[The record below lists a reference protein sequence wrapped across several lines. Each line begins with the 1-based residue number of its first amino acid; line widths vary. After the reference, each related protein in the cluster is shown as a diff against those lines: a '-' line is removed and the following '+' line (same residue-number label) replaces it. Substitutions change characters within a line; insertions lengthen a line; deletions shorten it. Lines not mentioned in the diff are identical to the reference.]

1 MMASPSDR
9 FKQLAERW
17 FLTEPAF
24 FAIYCS
30 HALTMNPRINCYM
43 RIGKGRLEYNP
54 GWLRELSDAAFEEV
68 VRIEML
74 RAFLKHPY
82 ERQPTGATR
91 KNMYSASDMVLTSHY
106 KFRIIQ
112 LKKPSLY
119 HLPSKMHYEWYL
131 AHIPPRQLG
140 GNSDPSDI
148 PGDTPDQES
157 EQAQGQA
164 SPDST
169 SDGMQGQEDQDVS
182 NEDNTSTP
190 PDDETQNIECTH
202 QNLARANKDDSR
214 QQDYGAAAELW
225 EEDESRQLEIN
236 ELIMQIKDWGSISG
250 GMVEQIMA
258 STQAKIDY
266 RKALAGFRA
275 SVISSK
281 RNLTRMRPSRRWG
294 FEQMGSKYAFST
306 SLLIAVDTSGSISTE
321 MLKHFF
327 SVIIK
332 FFKYGIEQI
341 DVIQFD
347 CEIQG
352 ECMSLKKAKKQKSF
366 AIHGRGGT
374 SFQPVLD
381 YLHEHN
387 CYDGLIILT
396 DGEADI
402 PNKGSIT
409 RTRILWICESEN
421 SYNRHKQWMSQLGR
435 CCYMNLK

>member
-1 MMASPSDR
+1 MIASPSER

-43 RIGKGRLEYNP
+43 RVGKGQLEYNP
-54 GWLRELSDAAFEEV
+54 EWLRELSDAAFEEV

-82 ERQPTGATR
+82 ERQLTGATR
-91 KNMYSASDMVLTSHY
+91 KNMYTASDMVLTSHY

-119 HLPSKMHYEWYL
+119 HLSSKMHYEWYL

-148 PGDTPDQES
+148 SGGDF
-157 EQAQGQA
+157 
-164 SPDST
+164 DSDMDLET
-169 SDGMQGQEDQDVS
+169 LDDIDANDLTGKSDGHLDGGGTSVPQDEAKE
-182 NEDNTSTP
+182 NDY
-190 PDDETQNIECTH
+190 
-202 QNLARANKDDSR
+202 
-214 QQDYGAAAELW
+214 QDYTVSAELW

-236 ELIMQIKDWGSISG
+236 ELIMQIKVWGSISG

-306 SLLIAVDTSGSISTE
+306 SLLIAVDTSGSISSE

-327 SVIIK
+327 SVIVK

-341 DVIQFD
+341 DVVQFD
-347 CEIQG
+347 CVIQG
-352 ECMSLKKAKKQKSF
+352 ECMSLKKAKKQKNF

-374 SFQPVLD
+374 SFQPVFN

-387 CYDGLIILT
+387 RYDGLIILT
-396 DGEADI
+396 DGEAAV
-402 PNKGSIT
+402 PNKSRSA
-409 RTRILWICESEN
+409 RTRILWVCESEN
-421 SYNRHKQWMSQLGR
+421 SYNRHKRWMSQLGR
-435 CCYMNLK
+435 CCFLNLK

>member
-9 FKQLAERW
+9 FKQLAEHW

-91 KNMYSASDMVLTSHY
+91 KNMYSASDLVLTSHY

-148 PGDTPDQES
+148 PGDTPDQDS

-164 SPDST
+164 SPDDA
-169 SDGMQGQEDQDVS
+169 SDGMQVHEDQEMS
-182 NEDNTSTP
+182 NEDNTSP
-190 PDDETQNIECTH
+190 NLDDEVQNTESPS
-202 QNLARANKDDSR
+202 QGLDGADEDDSR
-214 QQDYGAAAELW
+214 QPDYGEAAELW

-281 RNLTRMRPSRRWG
+281 RTLTRMRPSRRWG

-327 SVIIK
+327 SVIVK

-347 CEIQG
+347 CVIQG
-352 ECMSLKKAKKQKSF
+352 ECMSLKKAKKQNRF
-366 AIHGRGGT
+366 AVHGRGGT
-374 SFQPVLD
+374 SFQPVFD

-387 CYDGLIILT
+387 RYDGLIILT
-396 DGEADI
+396 DGYAEVPHKDF
-402 PNKGSIT
+402 ST
-409 RTRILWICESEN
+409 RARILWVCESEDC
-421 SYNRHKQWMSQLGR
+421 YNQHKQWMSQLGR

>member
-1 MMASPSDR
+1 MMVSPSDR
-9 FKQLAERW
+9 FKQLAEHW

-30 HALTMNPRINCYM
+30 HELTMNPCINCYM
-43 RIGKGRLEYNP
+43 RVGKGRLEYNP
-54 GWLRELSDAAFEEV
+54 RWLRELSDAAFEEV

-131 AHIPPRQLG
+131 THIPPRVLG

-148 PGDTPDQES
+148 PNDDSNQES
-157 EQAQGQA
+157 DEAQGQS

-169 SDGMQGQEDQDVS
+169 SNEMQGQDVS
-182 NEDNTSTP
+182 NEDNTLTP

-202 QNLARANKDDSR
+202 QNLAGADEDDSR
-214 QQDYGAAAELW
+214 QPDYGEAAGLW

-294 FEQMGSKYAFST
+294 FEQMGNKYAFST

-327 SVIIK
+327 SVIVK

-347 CEIQG
+347 YAIHG

-366 AIHGRGGT
+366 AIHGGGGT
-374 SFQPVLD
+374 FFQPVFD

-396 DGEADI
+396 DGYAEVPHKDF
-402 PNKGSIT
+402 ST
-409 RTRILWICESEN
+409 RARILWVCESEDC
-421 SYNRHKQWMSQLGR
+421 YNQHKQWMSQLGR

>member
-54 GWLRELSDAAFEEV
+54 GWLRELSDVAFEEV

-91 KNMYSASDMVLTSHY
+91 KNMYSASDIVLTSHY

-202 QNLARANKDDSR
+202 QNLARANEDDSR

-306 SLLIAVDTSGSISTE
+306 SLLIAVDTSASISTE

-352 ECMSLKKAKKQKSF
+352 ECMPLKKAKKQKSF

>member
-9 FKQLAERW
+9 FKQLAEHW

-91 KNMYSASDMVLTSHY
+91 KNMYSASDLVLTSHY

-148 PGDTPDQES
+148 PGDTPDQDS

-164 SPDST
+164 SPDDA
-169 SDGMQGQEDQDVS
+169 SDGMQVHEDQEMS
-182 NEDNTSTP
+182 NEDNTSP
-190 PDDETQNIECTH
+190 NLDDEVQNTESPS
-202 QNLARANKDDSR
+202 QGLDGADEDDSR
-214 QQDYGAAAELW
+214 QPDYGEAAELW

-281 RNLTRMRPSRRWG
+281 RTLTRMRPSRRWG

-306 SLLIAVDTSGSISTE
+306 SLLIAIDTSGSISTE

-327 SVIIK
+327 SVIVK

-347 CEIQG
+347 CVIQG
-352 ECMSLKKAKKQKSF
+352 ECMSLKKAKKQNRF
-366 AIHGRGGT
+366 AVHGRGGT
-374 SFQPVLD
+374 SFQPVFD

-387 CYDGLIILT
+387 RYDGLIILT
-396 DGEADI
+396 DGYAEVPHKDF
-402 PNKGSIT
+402 ST
-409 RTRILWICESEN
+409 RARILWVCESEDC
-421 SYNRHKQWMSQLGR
+421 YNQHKQWMSQLGR

>member
-82 ERQPTGATR
+82 ERQLTGATR

-148 PGDTPDQES
+148 PGDTPDQKS

-202 QNLARANKDDSR
+202 QNLARANEDDSR

-306 SLLIAVDTSGSISTE
+306 SLLIAVDTSASISTE

>member
-112 LKKPSLY
+112 LKKPLLY

-202 QNLARANKDDSR
+202 QNLARANEDDSR

-250 GMVEQIMA
+250 SMVEQIMA

>member
-9 FKQLAERW
+9 FKQLAEHW

-30 HALTMNPRINCYM
+30 HELTMNPCINCYM
-43 RIGKGRLEYNP
+43 RVGKGRLEYNP

-74 RAFLKHPY
+74 RGFLKHPY

-106 KFRIIQ
+106 KFRIIL

-131 AHIPPRQLG
+131 THIPPRVLG

-148 PGDTPDQES
+148 PNDDSNQES
-157 EQAQGQA
+157 DEAQGQP

-169 SDGMQGQEDQDVS
+169 SNEMQGQDVS

-202 QNLARANKDDSR
+202 QNLAGANKDDSR

-258 STQAKIDY
+258 STLAKIDY

-294 FEQMGSKYAFST
+294 FEQMGNKYAFST
-306 SLLIAVDTSGSISTE
+306 SLLIAVDTSGSISPE

-327 SVIIK
+327 SVIVK

-347 CEIQG
+347 CVIHG
-352 ECMSLKKAKKQKSF
+352 ECMSLKKAKKQNRF
-366 AIHGRGGT
+366 AVHGRGGT
-374 SFQPVLD
+374 SFQPVFD

-387 CYDGLIILT
+387 RYDGLIILT
-396 DGEADI
+396 DGYAEVPHKDF
-402 PNKGSIT
+402 ST
-409 RTRILWICESEN
+409 RARILCVCESEDC
-421 SYNRHKQWMSQLGR
+421 YNQHKQWMSQLGR